1 VRRVAGVA
9 IIELSRRCT
18 HWITEYSRQ
27 TLNFDL
33 NLTNMSSSLVIS
45 VPEDQKTD
53 SVTDLS
59 TPFDLERIK
68 IEYICL
74 QPGQSHKQTI
84 PPRCNHFCYVI
95 TGTGSLLTSDEN
107 EDPALL
113 KVDDCFSFPSHINEC
128 RYTVHVSSEKSLSL
142 ITFTDVPN
150 PEAIALVSITK
161 PSWEPIQT
169 TLIY

>member
-1 VRRVAGVA
+1 
-9 IIELSRRCT
+9 
-18 HWITEYSRQ
+18 
-27 TLNFDL
+27 
-33 NLTNMSSSLVIS
+33 MSSLVIG

-74 QPGQSHKQTI
+74 QPGQSHKQII

-95 TGTGSLLTSDEN
+95 AGTGSLLTSDEN

-128 RYTVHVSSEKSLSL
+128 RYAVHVSSEKSLSL

-161 PSWEPIQT
+161 PSWEPIRN